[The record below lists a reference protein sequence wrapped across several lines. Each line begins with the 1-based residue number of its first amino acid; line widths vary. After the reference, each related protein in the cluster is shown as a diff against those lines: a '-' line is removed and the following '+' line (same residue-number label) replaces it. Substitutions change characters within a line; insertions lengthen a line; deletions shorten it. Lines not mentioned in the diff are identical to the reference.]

1 MNTVVNGGATYMEES
16 LINSNGGRDISAI
29 DQNQQISAVHTKGS
43 EIFFFAENIPLSKSL
58 LKQFLKGVQK

>member
-29 DQNQQISAVHTKGS
+29 DQNQQMSGSYTKGS
-43 EIFFFAENIPLSKSL
+43 EIFFC
-58 LKQFLKGVQK
+58 